1 VVLGSRSGTTITD
14 SRSRVLFG
22 LTRGGRQLV
31 GSIRLKGCL
40 SWILLWRSNKLLKW
54 NGMRKTYS

>member
-1 VVLGSRSGTTITD
+1 VVLGSRSGTTTTD

-31 GSIRLKGCL
+31 GPIRLKGCL
-40 SWILLWRSNKLLKW
+40 SRTLLWRSNKLLKW